1 MLTVLIAED
10 DPAMRHVL
18 NKTLS
23 QIPGVEV
30 LGEAGDGITALKM
43 VEKLNPRVV
52 FIDIDLPGKN
62 GVELAREICD
72 IYSQTILIF
81 ATAYDDHIH
90 EAFEVYAFD
99 YLVKPFKLDRIKK
112 TMERIKQ
119 QERQR
124 SPVPTNHFVPPVAE
138 TNPARLVI
146 RQNEKLIFL
155 DTQDIIFITREKRKT
170 VIVTSIDKI
179 SITESLNSVE
189 TRLTGNTFFRSHR
202 AYIVNLNMIRE
213 ICSWGKNG
221 YEITFSGT
229 RQTAILALNK
239 ARELEKTLVLPGS

>member
-1 MLTVLIAED
+1 MLSVLIAED
-10 DPAMRHVL
+10 DLSMRHVL
-18 NKTLS
+18 NRTLS

-30 LGEAGDGITALKM
+30 LGEAADGITALDM

-72 IYSQTILIF
+72 INPQTILIF
-81 ATAYDDHIH
+81 ATAFDDHTH

-99 YLVKPFKLDRIKK
+99 YLVKPFRLDRIKK

-119 QERQR
+119 QESQR
-124 SPVPTNHFVPPVAE
+124 TPVPTNRFTLPAAE
-138 TNPARLVI
+138 INPARLVV
-146 RQNEKLIFL
+146 RQKEKLIFL
-155 DTQDIIFITREKRKT
+155 DTRDIVFITRESRKT
-170 VIVTSIDKI
+170 TIITSKDKVD
-179 SITESLNSVE
+179 ITESLNSIAA
-189 TRLTGNTFFRSHR
+189 RLTGNTFFRSHR

-213 ICSWGKNG
+213 IRPWGKNG

-229 RQTAILALNK
+229 RQTAILAANK
-239 ARELEKTLVLPGS
+239 AMELEKALVLPGS